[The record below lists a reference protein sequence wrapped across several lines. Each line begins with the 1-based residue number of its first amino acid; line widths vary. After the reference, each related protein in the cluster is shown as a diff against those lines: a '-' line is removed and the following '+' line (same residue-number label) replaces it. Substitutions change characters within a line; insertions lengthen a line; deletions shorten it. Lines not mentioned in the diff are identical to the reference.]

1 MAVAVPRART
11 APRTVPAPAPQRRA
25 RPAPRTR
32 PRPRAQARPRLARW
46 VVWIAVVAALLAGIV
61 ALNVAALQLRMQRG
75 RLQSEI
81 VQIRAENA
89 AIEAELSAAAAV
101 GRVEAAARGR
111 LGLVEPVETTY
122 LRLERPRR

>member
-11 APRTVPAPAPQRRA
+11 APGTVPAPAPQRRA

-32 PRPRAQARPRLARW
+32 PTPRAQARPRLARW

>member
-25 RPAPRTR
+25 RPAPRTH
-32 PRPRAQARPRLARW
+32 PRPRAHARPHLARW

-61 ALNVAALQLRMQRG
+61 ALNVAALQQRMQRG